1 MKKQIILLMLLAVTL
16 FSMLPCEAADVDP
29 ILVYAPNEKVI
40 GCKNDIFLE
49 LTQNPTLSKVASG
62 RTAKNYFIYFT
73 AEILFLLENSWAG
86 IDKDSFILTHT
97 DAEGNV
103 ETYTLNYAVTMI
115 ANLKN
120 GWHIFGDTYHFTDLR
135 RTYLIFDVVPYT
147 YDGWTFVFRPTE
159 RGAEKYYCKVEIP
172 LTVR

>member
-1 MKKQIILLMLLAVTL
+1 MRKPFILLLLLAVTFL
-16 FSMLPCEAADVDP
+16 SMLPCGAADVDP

-73 AEILFLLENSWAG
+73 AEILFLPETSWNG
-86 IDKDSFILTHT
+86 IDKNSFILTRT

-103 ETYTLNYAVTMI
+103 ETYTLNYAVTMM

-135 RTYLIFDVVPYT
+135 KTYLIFDVVPYA
-147 YDGWTFVFRPTE
+147 YDGWTFIFQPTE
-159 RGAEKYYCKVEIP
+159 RGAEKPYCKVEIP
-172 LTVR
+172 LKVQ